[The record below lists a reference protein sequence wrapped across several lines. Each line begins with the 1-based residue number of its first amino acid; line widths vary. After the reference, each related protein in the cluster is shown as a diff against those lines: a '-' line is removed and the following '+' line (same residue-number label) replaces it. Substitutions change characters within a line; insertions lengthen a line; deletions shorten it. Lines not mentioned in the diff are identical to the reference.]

1 MDSAENVF
9 AGLDALAL
17 AYALAVIFFAAVVR
31 GYSGFGF
38 SALIVTSLTLV
49 LPPVEVIPISLLL
62 EIAASLGL
70 LAQVWKDVPW
80 RTMTWLLAGAVL
92 GMPVGFA
99 LLAALPA
106 DVMRVVISLSVLLA
120 CALIWRGAR
129 LRARP
134 GVPAVLGTGVVS
146 GVANGIAAVG
156 GLPVVLFFLY
166 TAAAV
171 TTSRATLVV
180 YLMIGDIYGTGM
192 AWLNGLLTHEVLL
205 RAALFGVPLY
215 LGVWIGNRRFL
226 ATTPDSFRRFTVI
239 LLIFVSTAGL
249 LRAAWHW
256 AS

>member
-1 MDSAENVF
+1 MRRAP
-9 AGLDALAL
+9 
-17 AYALAVIFFAAVVR
+17 AAVRPRPLLVR
-31 GYSGFGF
+31 H
-38 SALIVTSLTLV
+38 
-49 LPPVEVIPISLLL
+49 L
-62 EIAASLGL
+62 ERGQKRGL
-70 LAQVWKDVPW
+70 
-80 RTMTWLLAGAVL
+80 
-92 GMPVGFA
+92 
-99 LLAALPA
+99 
-106 DVMRVVISLSVLLA
+106 
-120 CALIWRGAR
+120 
-129 LRARP
+129 
-134 GVPAVLGTGVVS
+134 
-146 GVANGIAAVG
+146 

-192 AWLNGLLTHEVLL
+192 AWLNGLLTHKVLL